1 MEEILNPEVQDAA
14 QVAEVATPAV
24 EKKEVKKA
32 MPSTKQEVIAR
43 LKEIAVDASN
53 AERAEID
60 LLKQIYYKI
69 HNAEAAAAREEFIK
83 NGGQPEDFMPAPD
96 NSEAELKVQ
105 LHIIKEVRQRA
116 AEALE
121 AEKQK
126 NLDKKLAIIERIKEM
141 VAQPEDVDKHYE
153 EFKNLQSDW
162 RDVRL
167 VPAEHATELWKN
179 YQLYVEQY
187 YDLLRLNHEMRA
199 YDFKKNLEIKTQ
211 LCEAAEKLTTLD
223 DVVSAFHQLQKLH
236 QDFRETGPVERDL
249 REEIWN
255 RFKDAS
261 TIINKRHQ
269 SHFEDLKAQEEENLA
284 LKTALCEKVEGIDY
298 TALAS
303 LADWEELTK
312 QVIAYQN
319 EWKTIGFT
327 PKKLNAQIF
336 DRFRTACDKFFQTKT
351 EHFRGIRDTY
361 SANLAAKTALCE
373 KAEALKDN
381 TDWAKTTNV
390 FVELQKE
397 WKTIGP
403 APHKVSEAIWKRFN
417 DACNYFFEQKTKANV
432 DVRQVENDN
441 LEKKNAIIAQL
452 EALLESN
459 SNNVQA
465 VKDLQ
470 AQWNEVGHVPFRKK
484 DKVFKHYREVCDKLY
499 EGFHAS
505 AGKRHLENFKK
516 NVAERGSNDLARDR
530 QRLQRDIELKKS
542 EIQNYETNLSFFSSK
557 SKSGNSLV
565 EDILKKI
572 ERLKDDLTLLNEKL
586 AAVNEQMKG

>member
-24 EKKEVKKA
+24 EKKEVKKV